1 MTLKQFATAAALGVA
16 FAAATLAPASAE
28 TFRLS
33 HNTNDT
39 TTWQKGA
46 EKFNEL
52 LKESSGGEMDIRIF
66 PNAQLTG
73 GDQMKQAEM
82 VGRGSL
88 DFVVTSAI
96 NVTPLVPEMAVF
108 SLPYLYSDYDDVDA
122 TTSGAPGEKMKEIL
136 AEKGIVVLAWGENG
150 FREVTNNVKPV
161 KAPADMQGLKMR
173 VAGPMYIDVMN
184 ALGANPQQMQW
195 TETFSALQQGVVDGQ
210 ENPIGAVIIPQRV
223 YEVQKYLTTWHYSYD
238 PIFIGVSKQLWDSWD
253 AETQTMVR
261 SAAEEAMTYQKDVTR
276 KETSEG
282 VAFLTEQGM
291 EVYEP
296 TAEEIDAF
304 RQATKP
310 AFDSWAQKVG
320 PDLVALFQETIE
332 GGSDTGTANDD
343 TVTPTGGQDA
353 AAGTDQGAAAQ

>member
-1 MTLKQFATAAALGVA
+1 MNLKKLAAAAAMGAA
-16 FAAATLAPASAE
+16 FAALTLSPALAE

-52 LKESSGGEMDIRIF
+52 LEERSGGEMDIRIF

-108 SLPYLYSDYDDVDA
+108 SLPYLYGGYEDVDA
-122 TTSGAPGEKMKEIL
+122 TTAGAPGDRMEEIL
-136 AEKGIVVLAWGENG
+136 AEQGIVVLAWGENG
-150 FREVTNNVKPV
+150 FREVTNNVKPI
-161 KAPADMQGLKMR
+161 KAPADMEGLKMR

-238 PIFIGVSKQLWDSWD
+238 PIFIGVSQELWNSWD
-253 AETQTMVR
+253 DETKEMVR
-261 SAAEEAMTYQKDVTR
+261 TSAEEAMEYQKEITR
-276 KETSEG
+276 KDTAEG
-282 VAFLTEQGM
+282 AEFLKEQGM
-291 EVYEP
+291 EIYEP
-296 TAEEIDAF
+296 TDEEIDAF

-310 AFDSWAQKVG
+310 AFDTWAEKVG
-320 PDLVALFQETIE
+320 PELVSLFQETIDGNA
-332 GGSDTGTANDD
+332 GGSSGAS
-343 TVTPTGGQDA
+343 GGESDADA
-353 AAGTDQGAAAQ
+353 AGDNAGSGAAQ

>member
-1 MTLKQFATAAALGVA
+1 MKFARLVAATAIATTLAALQLTPA
-16 FAAATLAPASAE
+16 FAETL
-28 TFRLS
+28 RLS

-52 LKESSGGEMDIRIF
+52 LQEKSGGELDIRIF

-82 VGRGSL
+82 VGRGAL

-108 SLPYLYSDYDDVDA
+108 SLPYLYTDYDDVDA
-122 TTSGAPGEKMKEIL
+122 TTSGAPGDRMEEIM
-136 AEKGIVVLAWGENG
+136 AGHGIVVLAWGENG
-150 FREVTNNVKPV
+150 FREVTNNVHPIKTPDDL
-161 KAPADMQGLKMR
+161 KGLKMR

-223 YEVQKYLTTWHYSYD
+223 YEVQKYITPWHYSYD
-238 PIFIGVSKQLWDSWD
+238 PIFVGVSQKLWDSWD
-253 AETQTMVR
+253 AERHEMVR
-261 SAAEEAMTYQKDVTR
+261 AAAEEAMAYQKKITR
-276 KETSEG
+276 EDTASGIEFLKEK
-282 VAFLTEQGM
+282 GM
-291 EVYEP
+291 EVYEAN
-296 TAEEIDAF
+296 AEEIDAF
-304 RQATKP
+304 RQATKS
-310 AFDSWAQKVG
+310 AYDTWAAKVG
-320 PDLVALFQETIE
+320 PELVALFE
-332 GGSDTGTANDD
+332 D
-343 TVTPTGGQDA
+343 TVANSGGDA
-353 AAGTDQGAAAQ
+353 AKPAN